1 MPRNFRLLLPAAL
14 AVFILA
20 LPLRA
25 DRIVAVGDVHGEYD
39 GFVSILRQAGVIN
52 ESLEW
57 TGGRTTLVQTGDM
70 TDRGKDVRK
79 VFDLMMKLER
89 EAPRRNG
96 RVVVLLGNH
105 ELMNLTSAVHDVN
118 PESYEAFTDRNS
130 ERRRQAGYRDYQA
143 LYQRLLRRYPQTPPR
158 LKSESEWMEDHPLGY
173 IEYQEAIGRNGRYG
187 RWLRDKAVIAK
198 VGDSIFLHG
207 GVSPKAEETTLREIN
222 DRVSREIEAFDRIRD
237 YLVAERLILPF
248 STINEI
254 SEVVNLEAQWYAG
267 GRTSDMR
274 RVIAAFRSLHDWS
287 IYHPDGPL
295 WFRGFGEWS
304 DEEGEELISPLLK
317 RFGARHFVVGH
328 TIPRDASQILPRFG
342 GKVFLIDTAML
353 RGYGRNGRAAALEIN
368 GDTVT
373 AIYETERVV
382 LIRSREA
389 AVHAGDSERLK
400 SSGRGELSAFGRNDA
415 RPFSSNGIVLARLR
429 DDAYATGPF
438 LRTRISDGSA
448 AERTWLGPGDKPLPL
463 RTYIEITEFL
473 RTAKPVKIDK
483 SRLHGVTKPEKVLVE
498 SGRIRSNAVFRSQH
512 REEENTHWETGTFTE
527 LLKDSYKSEVAA
539 YELSLLL
546 GLDAVPPAVTWVLN
560 GRPGSLQIFIEK
572 ARPGFHEQES
582 AKPADPVRYQKELDN
597 MHIFDALIGNLDRH
611 EGNMLVDS
619 TGKVWWIDHS
629 RSFMR
634 ERQVHNADLIQR
646 CDRQLWQALRA
657 VSAETITERL
667 APYMGPREIEALL
680 ERRAHLVKLIEERI
694 AENGEDAVLFT
705 LGSAGLPRSA
715 GLDAHLDVLDI
726 LMELAGDAAA

>member
-158 LKSESEWMEDHPLGY
+158 LKSEAEWMADHPLGY
-173 IEYQEAIGRNGRYG
+173 IEYQEAIARNGRYG
-187 RWLRDKAVIAK
+187 RWLRSKAVIAK

-207 GVSPKAEETTLREIN
+207 GVSPKAEERTLRDIN
-222 DRVSREIEAFDRIRD
+222 DRVRREIEAFDRIRE

-248 STINEI
+248 STLNEI
-254 SEVVNLEAQWYAG
+254 SEVVNLEAQWNDG
-267 GRTSDMR
+267 GRTADMR
-274 RVIAAFRSLHDWS
+274 RVIAAFRSVHDWS

-304 DEEGEELISPLLK
+304 DEEGEALISPLLA

-353 RGYGRNGRAAALEIN
+353 RGYGRDGRAAALEIN

-373 AIYETERVV
+373 AIYETERIV

-389 AVHAGDSERLK
+389 AVHAGDSERLETRD
-400 SSGRGELSAFGRNDA
+400 RGEEVFVSGQSES
-415 RPFSSNGIVLARLR
+415 RPFRSRGIVLARMG
-429 DDAYATGPF
+429 DDAYARGPF
-438 LRTRISDGSA
+438 LLALVSDDEA
-448 AERTWLGPGDKPLPL
+448 MERAWLGPSNKALPF
-463 RTYIEITEFL
+463 RSYNEVTEFL

-483 SRLHGVTKPEKVLVE
+483 SKLHGVTKPEKVLVE

-512 REEENTHWETGTFTE
+512 REEENAHWETGTFTE
-527 LLKDSYKSEVAA
+527 LLKDSYKSEIAA
-539 YELSLLL
+539 YELTLLL
-546 GLDAVPPAVTWVLN
+546 GLDAVPPVVPWVLN
-560 GRPGSLQIFIEK
+560 NRPGSLQIFIEK

-582 AKPADPVRYQKELDN
+582 AKPDDAVRYQKELDN
-597 MHIFDALIGNLDRH
+597 MHVFDALIGNLDRH

-646 CDRQLWQALRA
+646 CDRRLWQALKT
-657 VSAETITERL
+657 VSAEAVTERL
-667 APYMGPREIEALL
+667 APYMGPKEIEALL

-705 LGSAGLPRSA
+705 LDSAGSPRGA
-715 GLDAHLDVLDI
+715 GLDAHLDLSD
-726 LMELAGDAAA
+726 LAGAA